1 MKITCRT
8 LGVVAASALAPLAMA
23 DVIFQSQLRE
33 IQVET
38 AADANLLSQSAPDF
52 AAFVAMLDADT
63 GFTDLNQIFRRN
75 RGRSAISCFIDFNA
89 IVASG
94 NFTTQGGIRIGPGG
108 DPENVFG
115 EAMFLLDVTFEL
127 TSATPF
133 RALGSNLDMRHLP
146 GDEFELEFENLSTG
160 AEVFRY
166 DEVNPIDTLDLS
178 GDLQPGVY
186 RLQYHTETSSIG
198 DELSQDYS
206 FQFLIPSPGATT
218 LLLGSAAILG
228 RRRRPQ
234 AF

>member
-1 MKITCRT
+1 MKTMCRT
-8 LGVVAASALAPLAMA
+8 VGLVAASALAPLAMA
-23 DVIFQSQLRE
+23 DVIFQSQNRV

-52 AAFVAMLDADT
+52 AAFVATLDADT

-89 IVASG
+89 IVAAG
-94 NFTTQGGIRIGPGG
+94 TFTTQGGIRIGPGG
-108 DPENVFG
+108 APENVFG

-127 TSATPF
+127 TAPTSF

-160 AEVFRY
+160 AEIFRY
-166 DEVNPIDTLDLS
+166 NDANPIDTLDVS
-178 GDLQPGVY
+178 GDLLPGVY
-186 RLQYHTETSSIG
+186 RLQYQTETSSIG

-206 FQFLIPSPGATT
+206 FQFLIPSPGAAS
-218 LLLGSAAILG
+218 LLLGAAACLG
-228 RRRRPQ
+228 RRRRVQ

>member
-1 MKITCRT
+1 MKTMCRT

-23 DVIFQSQLRE
+23 DVIFHAQNRVT
-33 IQVET
+33 QVQT

-52 AAFVAMLDADT
+52 SGFVATLDADT

-75 RGRSAISCFIDFNA
+75 RGRSSISCFIDFNA
-89 IVASG
+89 IVAAG

-127 TSATPF
+127 TAPTPF

-160 AEVFRY
+160 AEIFRFT
-166 DEVNPIDTLDLS
+166 DVNPIDTLDLS
-178 GDLQPGVY
+178 GDLLPGMY

-206 FQFLIPSPGATT
+206 FQFLIPSPGAAS
-218 LLLGSAAILG
+218 LLMAAAAASG
-228 RRRRPQ
+228 RRRRRQ